1 MPIHSHTV
9 LMRISGSLNSHPPV
23 PRALMHMREKGPPS
37 DPGDPSRE
45 TREVWDRNADF
56 WDGRMGEGNEF
67 HSLLVAPS
75 QERLLGLGE
84 LIKGVLGFAGRGGEG
99 AGRRPPRAR
108 QSLLFHVAGRT

>member
-1 MPIHSHTV
+1 
-9 LMRISGSLNSHPPV
+9 
-23 PRALMHMREKGPPS
+23 MHMREKGPPS